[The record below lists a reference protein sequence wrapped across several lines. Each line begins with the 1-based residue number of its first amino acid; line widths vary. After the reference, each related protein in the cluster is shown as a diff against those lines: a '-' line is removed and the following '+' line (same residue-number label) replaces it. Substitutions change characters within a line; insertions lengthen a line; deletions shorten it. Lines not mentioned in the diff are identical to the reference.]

1 MLKKMDGPIL
11 TPAATAPVIPSYD
24 LSPLPKIYAKD
35 DNSAERGSQV
45 ALQIMQ
51 RHEPRQ
57 RQHHELAES
66 DDGSA
71 TIGQNLTPTSRD
83 EQEEIE
89 GIIPSSLFSTDQA

>member
-1 MLKKMDGPIL
+1 MDGPIL
-11 TPAATAPVIPSYD
+11 TRAATAPAPVTPSFA
-24 LSPLPKIYAKD
+24 LPPMPRVYAKD

-45 ALQIMQ
+45 ALQNMQ
-51 RHEPRQ
+51 RHELRQ
-57 RQHHELAES
+57 RQHHEPMDS

-89 GIIPSSLFSTDQA
+89 GIIPLFVFSTDQV